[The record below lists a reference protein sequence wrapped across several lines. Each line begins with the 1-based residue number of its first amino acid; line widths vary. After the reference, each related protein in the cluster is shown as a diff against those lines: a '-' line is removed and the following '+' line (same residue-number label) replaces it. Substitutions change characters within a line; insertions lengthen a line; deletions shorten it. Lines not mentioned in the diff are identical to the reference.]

1 MSRVR
6 AALILLSLSAA
17 LPLSAAPALAG
28 AKGNPTQDCD
38 GSTVEMVECIKSKTE
53 QSDKRLN
60 LAFEKAMK
68 AAGPQQHDQLRAA
81 QRLWIQYR
89 DANCLYVGM
98 GEGTVSH
105 VNAAE
110 CLFSMTEERAKEL
123 EALSDQ

>member
-1 MSRVR
+1 MFRVR
-6 AALILLSLSAA
+6 AALILLSVSA
-17 LPLSAAPALAG
+17 LPLLAAPAFAG

-38 GSTVEMVECIKSKTE
+38 GSTVEMMECIKSKTA

-60 LAFEKAMK
+60 IAFEKAMK
-68 AAGPQQHDQLRAA
+68 AANPRQHDQLLTA

-98 GEGTVSH
+98 GEGTISQIS
-105 VNAAE
+105 AAE